1 MCVALM
7 LELGGKCGEI
17 VISIERGELYVEL
30 CLSFCS
36 GKKLAVSKL
45 EYWSACWNLE
55 AFTLFFPCLFMLCK
69 FLMECNALVFGKS
82 NGDSSLCFF
91 SFREKN
97 SASIP
102 KVSL

>member
-1 MCVALM
+1 MSCVALM

-45 EYWSACWNLE
+45 EYWSACWNLGE
-55 AFTLFFPCLFMLCK
+55 FTLFFPMSIYAMQIL
-69 FLMECNALVFGKS
+69 
-82 NGDSSLCFF
+82 NGM
-91 SFREKN
+91 
-97 SASIP
+97 
-102 KVSL
+102 

>member
-1 MCVALM
+1 M

-45 EYWSACWNLE
+45 EYWSACWNLGDSHY
-55 AFTLFFPCLFMLCK
+55 FSQCLFMLYK

-82 NGDSSLCFF
+82 SGDSSLCFF
-91 SFREKN
+91 TFREKN

-102 KVSL
+102 RVSL